1 MGFCGISP
9 HLYISYRHIQYVCR
23 ISISYSKSISIWVEY
38 NSRSSLHACNLLF
51 VFIRVIIRVCFS
63 VDKNKDI
70 EDPKP
75 SFKAMI
81 IGISVSSIALLL
93 LLAVLAVLCC
103 KSRYFICLLL
113 QNTSF
118 LKNYLYGI
126 LGFYYWFAT
135 TALSKRINHT

>member
-51 VFIRVIIRVCFS
+51 VFIRVIICVCFS

-103 KSRYFICLLL
+103 KSRYFILCFCRMSLVSCFIKIFITFYKKT
-113 QNTSF
+113 TSKQHF
-118 LKNYLYGI
+118 L
-126 LGFYYWFAT
+126 
-135 TALSKRINHT
+135 